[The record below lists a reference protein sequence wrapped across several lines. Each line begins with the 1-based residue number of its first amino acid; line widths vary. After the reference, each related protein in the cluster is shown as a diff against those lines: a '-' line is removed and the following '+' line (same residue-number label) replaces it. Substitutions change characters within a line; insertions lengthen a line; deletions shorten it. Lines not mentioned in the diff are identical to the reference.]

1 MVKQPYL
8 CKETPILRPID
19 VVIQLPPMIS
29 GIYFTH
35 KSQFSESEPLPVL
48 FRQKIQYPEAS
59 FVAIMVV
66 TNYRVLILQKV
77 SDTYFVPVISMPYGL
92 ILNVDK
98 IGGQKFTRND
108 QNYGIRFTLKSPFS
122 FIVQLDRTL
131 KIRKTLYSSLLNHL
145 QIDQKFSTS
154 FISTVLKQRVN
165 VNGWQLYDPVY
176 EYLRMGV
183 ETNIVLKSLYQCK
196 FQVKRITK
204 YFPNL
209 HQNEQMSFLA
219 SNPQVIQSIEDDT
232 ISQPTNENILQPTA
246 YNYQEDPRLPE
257 TPGFVMQQ
265 YNYDY
270 SVCETYPAL
279 LAFPGFLTITQIKQV
294 AQFRSSQ
301 RLPALLW
308 TMSNMPCIIRCS
320 QPCQGLKGEASIVD
334 KQMINGFCCKR
345 YPKSIIFDA
354 RAQLN
359 VQVNQIMGKGVEKIE
374 EYESVERV
382 VYLGM
387 DNIHVVRQAFLELRE
402 AMQEQVKINYKR
414 SQGFEL
420 FTQIR
425 HYKLTDEEVLQLNP
439 KLIQTYTQAELIEIN
454 CSQQQNTKIDDHSS
468 ETDAISLNIS
478 LDNHTANFQK
488 QKIEPLILGR
498 AVQCNQQIINYLHH
512 IQTLMQGAYLIKLA
526 IRQGRNAI
534 IHCSDGW
541 DRTPQLTSLA
551 QLAIDPYYRT
561 CRGFAILIQ
570 KEFLSFGHRFGTRNN
585 LFMYTSDQKEQA
597 PIFFMFL
604 EAVYNVI
611 KQNVEQFEFDQD
623 FLLYL
628 AFQCWNRQTGTFLF
642 DCECDRQVNMAQQLS
657 NSVFDDVDQ
666 WKVREAQG
674 GEVNIQVE
682 QTTLWWDWWGQHM

>member
-1 MVKQPYL
+1 MVENAFLLVGDGGFQ
-8 CKETPILRPID
+8 
-19 VVIQLPPMIS
+19 IS
-29 GIYFTH
+29 ERALIIY
-35 KSQFSESEPLPVL
+35 V
-48 FRQKIQYPEAS
+48 
-59 FVAIMVV
+59 
-66 TNYRVLILQKV
+66 
-77 SDTYFVPVISMPYGL
+77 
-92 ILNVDK
+92 
-98 IGGQKFTRND
+98 
-108 QNYGIRFTLKSPFS
+108 
-122 FIVQLDRTL
+122 VQLDRTL
-131 KIRKTLYSSLLNHL
+131 KIRETLYSSLLNHL

-354 RAQLN
+354 CAQLN
-359 VQVNQIMGKGVEKIE
+359 VQVNQIMEF
-374 EYESVERV
+374 YN
-382 VYLGM
+382 LGYM
-387 DNIHVVRQAFLELRE
+387 TLNNIVNTDYYQKLANSSWSSSN
-402 AMQEQVKINYKR
+402 QINSNQTNR
-414 SQGFEL
+414 THTS
-420 FTQIR
+420 
-425 HYKLTDEEVLQLNP
+425 
-439 KLIQTYTQAELIEIN
+439 KLISLKSMMAT
-454 CSQQQNTKIDDHSS
+454 
-468 ETDAISLNIS
+468 LNIRA
-478 LDNHTANFQK
+478 AN
-488 QKIEPLILGR
+488 
-498 AVQCNQQIINYLHH
+498 NNY
-512 IQTLMQGAYLIKLA
+512 
-526 IRQGRNAI
+526 
-534 IHCSDGW
+534 
-541 DRTPQLTSLA
+541 
-551 QLAIDPYYRT
+551 
-561 CRGFAILIQ
+561 
-570 KEFLSFGHRFGTRNN
+570 
-585 LFMYTSDQKEQA
+585 
-597 PIFFMFL
+597 
-604 EAVYNVI
+604 
-611 KQNVEQFEFDQD
+611 
-623 FLLYL
+623 
-628 AFQCWNRQTGTFLF
+628 
-642 DCECDRQVNMAQQLS
+642 
-657 NSVFDDVDQ
+657 
-666 WKVREAQG
+666 
-674 GEVNIQVE
+674 
-682 QTTLWWDWWGQHM
+682 